1 MDYLFLFT
9 IGPVQSFIAQ
19 ARKTQDLYAGS
30 RILGELAFIAADIA
44 KQHQVAL
51 IFPKEVIRG
60 SSVPNRFIGEISGKT
75 EAEMQAIGQTVET
88 AVRKRFK
95 QLADEALN
103 QANAES
109 SNSFDQQIANH
120 LEINWLFHPVE
131 GDDDAAY
138 RKAYKEIETYMA
150 SIKNARLFKQYDYNK
165 LEMGERGRKCS
176 LDGERNALFYGK
188 GTNRNYLGQGQIV
201 TKGGF
206 WLNQN
211 EGLSAVSFTKRG
223 YAEKGRH
230 EFPSTAEVAIMNRIQ
245 DKKGQFY
252 LFKDCLGDIDFDAQL
267 CFKENMTEKYLSK
280 NGYNLKCSI
289 ADLEKQRASIFPDK
303 ELSSYYALVAF
314 DGDKMGKFLSGD
326 SEVFKGNDL
335 KHFQGEVSHH
345 LSKFAE
351 VVKDYFKKEDKGAVV
366 YTGGDDFLGFVNL
379 VSLFEVMAWLRQEF
393 HNAVSKPL
401 SEAGYFVE
409 NKNFTF
415 SAGVVVAHYKMP
427 LGIALSKARELEK
440 MAKNE
445 GDRDAFAIGVLKKSG
460 EIHETCYEW
469 ELGEGLKYWKAIE
482 NLVGYFEQGI
492 CSETFVR
499 SLSREFYLLKDSDGN
514 VPDNGMV
521 KLELSRLVKKS
532 MTKKCKTKTE
542 EVQQTVET
550 LMLSKNKKSGDLL
563 KLETFTEAVSIA
575 LFLKRNRKITKTDN
589 QSTCQDNGSK
599 S

>member
-1 MDYLFLFT
+1 MTQYLFLFT

-30 RILGELAFIAADIA
+30 RILGELAFTAADTA
-44 KQHQVAL
+44 KQHQVTL
-51 IFPKEVIRG
+51 IFPKVVVRG
-60 SSVPNRFIGEISGKT
+60 NSVPNRFIGQISGET

-88 AVRKRFK
+88 AVRNRFSE
-95 QLADEALN
+95 LANEALK
-103 QANAES
+103 QAKALGS
-109 SNSFDQQIANH
+109 TAFDQQIANH
-120 LEINWLFHPVE
+120 LEINWLFHPIQGE
-131 GDDDAAY
+131 GDAAY
-138 RKAYKEIETYMA
+138 RQAYKKIETLMA
-150 SIKNARLFKQYDYNK
+150 AVKNARIFQQYDYNK
-165 LEMGERGRKCS
+165 SEIGERGRKCS
-176 LDGERNALFYGK
+176 LDGERNALFYGE
-188 GTNRNYLGQGQIV
+188 GTNKNYLGQGQIV

-223 YAEKGRH
+223 YAEKGKP

-245 DKKGQFY
+245 GKKGQFY
-252 LFKDCLGDIDFDAQL
+252 LFKDCLGDIEFDAQL

-280 NGYNLKCSI
+280 NSYSLKCSI

-335 KHFQGEVSHH
+335 RHFQGEVSNY

-351 VVKDYFKKEDKGAVV
+351 SVKVYFKDEDKGAVV

-427 LGIALSKARELEK
+427 LGIALSKAHDLEK
-440 MAKNE
+440 KAKNE

-460 EIHETCYEW
+460 ETHETCYKW
-469 ELGEGLKYWKAIE
+469 ELGDALKYWKAIKY
-482 NLVGYFEQGI
+482 LVGYFEDEY

-499 SLSREFYLLKDSDGN
+499 TLAREFYLLKDSDGN

-532 MTKKCKTKTE
+532 MTQKGKNEGMTE
-542 EVQQTVET
+542 NVQKTVET
-550 LMLSKNKKSGDLL
+550 LMLSKVKRGGDLL

-589 QSTCQDNGSK
+589 QTTKQ
-599 S
+599 